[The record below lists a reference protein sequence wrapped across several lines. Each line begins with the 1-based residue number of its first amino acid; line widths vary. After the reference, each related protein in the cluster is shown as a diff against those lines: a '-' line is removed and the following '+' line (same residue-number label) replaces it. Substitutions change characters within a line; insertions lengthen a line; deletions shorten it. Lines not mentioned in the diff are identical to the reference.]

1 MKIYGVSTGYSPIGE
16 GDASDAPEVFVTINV
31 VTNDEVDPHV
41 AMETAMD
48 AMKDLLNEIHAKT
61 ECAHV
66 TPEERAAALSALF
79 LFNDDDN
86 GKDH

>member
-1 MKIYGVSTGYSPIGE
+1 
-16 GDASDAPEVFVTINV
+16 
-31 VTNDEVDPHV
+31 V

-48 AMKDLLNEIHAKT
+48 AMKDLLNEIHSKT
-61 ECAHV
+61 DCAHT
-66 TPEERAAALSALF
+66 TPEGRAAALSAMF